1 MTKPLLKLVVAF
13 RRLGKLLMKSFRSV
27 FGEMK
32 IRKENEPQK
41 KTVVIVVLK
50 KMHETNLKGGLDGR
64 AIASR
69 FLLSL
74 VRGLTLI
81 IKLQMLSSKKIFSIG
96 ICQACKF
103 K

>member
-32 IRKENEPQK
+32 IRKEKEPQK
-41 KTVVIVVLK
+41 ETVVIVVLK
-50 KMHETNLKGGLDGR
+50 KMHETHLKGGLDGR
-64 AIASR
+64 AIANR

-81 IKLQMLSSKKIFSIG
+81 IKLQMLSSKKYF
-96 ICQACKF
+96 Q
-103 K
+103 